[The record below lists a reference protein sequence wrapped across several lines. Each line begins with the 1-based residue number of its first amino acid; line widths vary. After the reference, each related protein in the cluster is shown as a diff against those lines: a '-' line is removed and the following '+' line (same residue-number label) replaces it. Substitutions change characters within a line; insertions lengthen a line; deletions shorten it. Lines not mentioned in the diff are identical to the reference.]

1 MMVLRS
7 ALFMAWSIL
16 LTVITGIPI
25 VIAALIRGVWGYH
38 LVYVWRRIFMWGVEH
53 ILGIKSEFRGLENL
67 PKEPCVILAK
77 HQSAWETV
85 ALQDLAPPGGYC
97 LFVLKKE
104 LLKIPFFGWSLA
116 AMRMI
121 SIDRA
126 SGQKA
131 LEQVVEQGRDRL
143 QRGYSV
149 IIFPEGT
156 RVAPGEKRRYKP
168 GGAYLATHVGCLVVP
183 VAHNAGELWPR
194 QAFLKKPGKITV
206 SIGPAFSAEGL
217 SEQEVNKRVEDWI
230 EGEMRKLSPHRYR
243 DAAGKA
249 QGQAETAEA

>member
-1 MMVLRS
+1 MMFLRS
-7 ALFMAWSIL
+7 ALFMAWAIL
-16 LTVITGIPI
+16 ITAIAGIP
-25 VIAALIRGVWGYH
+25 VVAAALIRGIWGFH
-38 LVYVWRRIFMWGVEH
+38 LVYIWRRFFMWGVH
-53 ILGIKSEFRGLENL
+53 NILGIKTEFRGLENM

-85 ALQDLAPPGGYC
+85 ALQDLVPVGHYC
-97 LFVLKKE
+97 VFVLKKE
-104 LLKIPFFGWSLA
+104 LLKLPFFGWSLA

-126 SGQKA
+126 AGQKA

-143 QRGYSV
+143 NKGYSV
-149 IIFPEGT
+149 ILFPEGT

-168 GGAYLATHVGCLVVP
+168 GGAYLATHVGAMVVP

-194 QAFLKKPGKITV
+194 QAFLKKPGTVTV

-217 SEQEVNKRVEDWI
+217 SESEVNQRVEAWI
-230 EGEMRKLSPHRYR
+230 ESEMKKLSPHRYP
-243 DAAGKA
+243 DAAPKA
-249 QGQAETAEA
+249 QGKAETAEA